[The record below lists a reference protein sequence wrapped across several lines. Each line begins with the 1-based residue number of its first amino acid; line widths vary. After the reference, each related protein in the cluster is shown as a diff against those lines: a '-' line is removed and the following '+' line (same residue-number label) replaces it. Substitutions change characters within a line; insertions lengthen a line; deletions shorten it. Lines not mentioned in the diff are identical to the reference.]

1 MTLKLLKTPFPRGET
16 EGKEQQKGSTLIIEE
31 FSARP
36 SLLGNS
42 KETGKT
48 QRKRERDRERKK
60 TGCRPETFSWV
71 TGLQQKHTI
80 WMREWVREWGR
91 KMN

>member
-1 MTLKLLKTPFPRGET
+1 MHRELQDHLTLKLLKTPFPRGET

-36 SLLGNS
+36 SLLGNT

-48 QRKRERDRERKK
+48 QKEGERQGEEKK
-60 TGCRPETFSWV
+60 LGV
-71 TGLQQKHTI
+71 GLRHLA
-80 WMREWVREWGR
+80 G
-91 KMN
+91 